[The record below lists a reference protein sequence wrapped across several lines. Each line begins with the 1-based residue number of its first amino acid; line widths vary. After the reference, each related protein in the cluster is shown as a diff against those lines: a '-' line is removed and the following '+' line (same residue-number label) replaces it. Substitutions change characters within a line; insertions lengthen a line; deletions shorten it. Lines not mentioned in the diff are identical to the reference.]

1 MSLGAFNFVFASLTG
16 EANSV
21 IKLIEPIELTL
32 TNDKQWLAKF
42 NWLAIFDQNLFD
54 EVFV

>member
-54 EVFV
+54 AA